1 MKTSDIIRKIITILY
16 GFFILIA
23 PLQAATAEQETRKK
37 ELHQNFKVGTADL
50 FKADNRYGNITI
62 GYWDKNQVD
71 VVVVI
76 EAKAKKGDIA
86 QELVDRVHIEF
97 KQQNGT
103 VSVVTSLE
111 NRMNMKGNNM
121 TFSVNY
127 KVTLPAKLNASLQQ
141 KYGNIYMPAENLGK
155 YKLEAKYGDIEAGN
169 FVQPLTV
176 ESAYGRVAL
185 QNLVKLELNG
195 SYSPDIDIKSVEN
208 AFLNC
213 KYSSTTIDQ
222 VNNIEMDDSYG
233 SVTIGKLNTGSFE
246 MKYGSIQITD
256 LVKSFVAD
264 EFDYSKLRI
273 RNIAP
278 SFEKINMETRY
289 SNVTLSLPKTAA
301 FNVKAENMKYGQ
313 SRIESEFKITDDVK
327 EDGNYLRAT
336 VNGGGK
342 GNIYFDGGNYSNM
355 KIKAL

>member
-1 MKTSDIIRKIITILY
+1 
-16 GFFILIA
+16 
-23 PLQAATAEQETRKK
+23 
-37 ELHQNFKVGTADL
+37 
-50 FKADNRYGNITI
+50 
-62 GYWDKNQVD
+62 
-71 VVVVI
+71 
-76 EAKAKKGDIA
+76 
-86 QELVDRVHIEF
+86 
-97 KQQNGT
+97 
-103 VSVVTSLE
+103 
-111 NRMNMKGNNM
+111 MKGNNM

-233 SVTIGKLNTGSFE
+233 SVTIGKLSTGSFE